1 MFIRL
6 FMYLYM
12 LILVDTPRKLLTL
25 HIGRAIG
32 LSNAYM

>member
-1 MFIRL
+1 MFIYVSVYVI
-6 FMYLYM
+6 FFG
-12 LILVDTPRKLLTL
+12 TPRKLLTL

>member
-1 MFIRL
+1 MFIYVYVHFFGTL
-6 FMYLYM
+6 
-12 LILVDTPRKLLTL
+12 RKLLTL